1 MCNGDSMLF
10 ACNIVSMDTRPVLK
24 IMRAHAGTRE
34 IEDLSQAVEAAHK
47 VKQTARKV
55 KQHSKPRRAANLH
68 S

>member
-10 ACNIVSMDTRPVLK
+10 AYNIVLRDTRPVLK
-24 IMRAHAGTRE
+24 IIAHAGARE

-47 VKQTARKV
+47 VKQTAGKV
-55 KQHSKPRRAANLH
+55 KSHSKPRRAANLH

>member
-10 ACNIVSMDTRPVLK
+10 AYNIVSMDTRPVLK
-24 IMRAHAGTRE
+24 IIAHAGTRE